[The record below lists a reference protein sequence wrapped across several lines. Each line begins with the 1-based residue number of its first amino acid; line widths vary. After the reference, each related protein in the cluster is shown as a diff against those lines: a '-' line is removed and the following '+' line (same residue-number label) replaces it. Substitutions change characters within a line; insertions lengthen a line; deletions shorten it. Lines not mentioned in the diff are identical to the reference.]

1 MKSKKIELL
10 SWTQS
15 PDFNDTDID
24 WPKLH
29 KMIGL
34 DRTKWILEQ
43 DYSDCQMVLER
54 KQSEMTVVAEFFNER
69 TELEYHLRWG

>member
-1 MKSKKIELL
+1 MKSKKVELM
-10 SWTQS
+10 SWQYNPT
-15 PDFNDTDID
+15 FDTNDID

-29 KMIGL
+29 KMIGI

-43 DYSDCQMVLER
+43 SFNDCQMILER
-54 KQSEMTVVAEFFNER
+54 KDAEMAVVAEFYNER